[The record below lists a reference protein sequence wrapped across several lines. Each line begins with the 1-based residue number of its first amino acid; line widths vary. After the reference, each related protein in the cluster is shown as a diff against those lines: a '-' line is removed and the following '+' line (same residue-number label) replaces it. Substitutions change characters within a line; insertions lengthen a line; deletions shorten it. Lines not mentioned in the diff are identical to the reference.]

1 MEKGSRKQRKLL
13 RTFFVCDRRK
23 EDRKI
28 RSADCLRY
36 HGKINRMKNCGKGR
50 IKTERE
56 SFVILPFPDC
66 KQGKRRS
73 KMKIA
78 VCWERVN
85 EISVKELLEM
95 AEDGYEFILQDGR
108 ISGIFV
114 PRLEN

>member
-1 MEKGSRKQRKLL
+1 MEKEGLKQNGKVLYS
-13 RTFFVCDRRK
+13 FFF
-23 EDRKI
+23 
-28 RSADCLRY
+28 
-36 HGKINRMKNCGKGR
+36 H
-50 IKTERE
+50 
-56 SFVILPFPDC
+56 DC

-114 PRLEN
+114 PGLEN